1 MKTWNERLVESM
13 SAAGISGGELAR
25 RIGVAQP
32 SVFDWTTGATKSLR
46 TNNLVKVAD
55 ALGVSPDWLATGK
68 GSRELSNVSSA
79 PPLSSVPLISWVAAG
94 FWADVIDNNPAG
106 QGEAISTSYQARRHT
121 FALRVQ
127 GDSMEPRFPEGCLII
142 VEPDEQAAPGKF
154 VVVRQNGD
162 SEATFKQLI
171 QDGGT
176 LYLKPLNARYPI
188 MPMRSDA
195 VIAGVVKR
203 MEMDI

>member
-1 MKTWNERLVESM
+1 MDTFSNRLK
-13 SAAGISGGELAR
+13 SARKSTGITQADLAKQV
-25 RIGVAQP
+25 GVSQ
-32 SVFDWTTGATKSLR
+32 ATIANIENGRNKASTEVLSLAKI
-46 TNNLVKVAD
+46 LC
-55 ALGVSPDWLATGK
+55 VSPDWLATGK
-68 GSRELSNVSSA
+68 GSRELANTSSA
-79 PPLSSVPLISWVAAG
+79 PPLSTVPLISWVAAG

-127 GDSMEPRFPEGCLII
+127 GDSMEPRFPEGCIII

>member
-1 MKTWNERLVESM
+1 MNEITRRLYE
-13 SAAGISGGELAR
+13 AAEK
-25 RIGVAQP
+25 
-32 SVFDWTTGATKSLR
+32 F
-46 TNNLVKVAD
+46 
-55 ALGVSPDWLATGK
+55 GVSGQSNVARLLGESPQTVKNWEARGVSKTGMIKAQDIFGCDANWLATGK
-68 GSRELSNVSSA
+68 GSRELSNTSSA
-79 PPLSSVPLISWVAAG
+79 PPLSTVPLISWVAAG

-106 QGEAISTSYQARRHT
+106 QGDAISTSYQARRHT